1 MTIENKRTDVRIQ
14 EEVLKELA
22 WDTRLTPA
30 EIGVQVKHGVVTL
43 TGVVKSWAA
52 VGAAEQAAHRIRGV
66 LDVANDI
73 TVQLS
78 PEYHRTDGDIA
89 EAVRRALEWDVTVPD
104 QQIRST
110 VSQGTVMLEGSV
122 PYWGQR
128 YDAARAVE
136 RLAGVIQVVNQI
148 TVEPTD
154 DVQLD
159 EARRAVTTALELHAR
174 REAGRINL
182 RVTDHLVD
190 VAGTVDTWAEKEA
203 VLGAVR
209 GTRGVRDV
217 SDHLRIQPHAV

>member
-1 MTIENKRTDVRIQ
+1 MTIETKKTDAQIQ
-14 EEVLKELA
+14 TEVLNELA
-22 WDTRLTPA
+22 WDTHLSPA

-52 VGAAEQAAHRIRGV
+52 VGAAEDAAHRVRGV
-66 LDVANDI
+66 LDVANDV

-78 PEYHRTDGDIA
+78 SEYRRTDGDIA

-110 VSQGTVMLEGSV
+110 VSQGTVMLEGTV
-122 PYWGQR
+122 PYWSQR
-128 YDAARAVE
+128 YDAGRAVE
-136 RLAGVIQVVNQI
+136 RLAGVIQVVNKI
-148 TVEPTD
+148 TVKPTD

-159 EARRAVTTALELHAR
+159 DARRAVMSALELHAR

-182 RVTDHLVD
+182 RVADHV
-190 VAGTVDTWAEKEA
+190 VEVVGTVDTWAEKEA

-217 SDHLRIQPHAV
+217 TDHVRVHPHAA

>member
-1 MTIENKRTDVRIQ
+1 MTNDTRKTDEQIQ
-14 EEVLKELA
+14 GEVLRELA
-22 WDTRLTPA
+22 WDTRLSPA

-43 TGVVKSWAA
+43 TGIVKSWAA
-52 VGAAEQAAHRIRGV
+52 VGAAEKSAHRVRGV
-66 LDVANDI
+66 LDVANDV

-78 PEYHRTDGDIA
+78 PDYRRTDGDIA

-104 QQIRST
+104 KQIRST
-110 VSQGTVMLEGSV
+110 VSQGTVTLEGTV

-128 YDAARAVE
+128 YDAGRAVE
-136 RLAGVIQVVNQI
+136 RLAGVIQVVNKI
-148 TVEPTD
+148 TVKPTD

-159 EARRAVTTALELHAR
+159 EARRAVTGALELHAR

-182 RVTDHLVD
+182 RVLDHVVD

-217 SDHLRIQPHAV
+217 TDHVRIQPYAA

>member
-52 VGAAEQAAHRIRGV
+52 VGAAEQAAHRVRGV